1 MEIFLLA
8 ITLIVSMLTVD
19 EGWFKRKNKEEDDI
33 EAITDE

>member
-1 MEIFLLA
+1 MEFLLLA
-8 ITLIVSMLTVD
+8 ITLIGSMLTVD